1 MRKYLIYTLGFF
13 FAVSMLVSVIMYG
26 LHVWA
31 IQGQLMKDIFD
42 FEKFATIDVV
52 DIHLEKRVIKL
63 MEKAN
68 EQKASQTREPTLSIE
83 ETGERLR
90 KKMVDSSGEEAKF
103 GV

>member
-1 MRKYLIYTLGFF
+1 
-13 FAVSMLVSVIMYG
+13 
-26 LHVWA
+26 
-31 IQGQLMKDIFD
+31 MKDIFD

-83 ETGERLR
+83 ETRERLR

>member
-1 MRKYLIYTLGFF
+1 
-13 FAVSMLVSVIMYG
+13 
-26 LHVWA
+26 
-31 IQGQLMKDIFD
+31 MKDIFD

-52 DIHLEKRVIKL
+52 DSYLEEQVIKL

-68 EQKASQTREPTLSIE
+68 EQEASQTREPTLSIE
-83 ETGERLR
+83 ETRERLR